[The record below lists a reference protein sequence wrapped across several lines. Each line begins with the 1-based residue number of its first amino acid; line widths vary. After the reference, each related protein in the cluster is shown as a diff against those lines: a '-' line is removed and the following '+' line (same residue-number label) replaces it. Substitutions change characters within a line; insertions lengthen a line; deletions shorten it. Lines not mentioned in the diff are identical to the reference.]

1 MPKKKS
7 RTKQAPVEDDVP
19 DDLSTRS
26 RCSDD
31 SETDPGASTETDPEL
46 SSASTLSKLAAAVD
60 SLYEKRPDVRVS
72 ALQAL
77 IKTFRTNYIFLD
89 DSWNY
94 LDTFL
99 SGLEGVMKK
108 GKPQEQ
114 ALAAECL
121 AVSSVLSTPFDV
133 RSLVSRFQSL
143 LETKL
148 ADVSVTS
155 AFRGACANALAI
167 LVFFGN
173 FDDYSSIRSMMKTF
187 EGIFRG
193 SCLKGDGKAPTN
205 PPPVCTMH
213 CACIRA
219 WGLVYTALPSFDA
232 KTIGVDIMPCLL
244 SLLQTSSLE
253 VRIAAGDLIALVY
266 ERIRHEVDPDFRG
279 PHFSQLIQLLT
290 DLATDGT
297 KSKSKVDLKKQ
308 RQSFRDVLNF
318 LKASDMPFE
327 QSIQVGTE
335 RLELTSCSQNYHY
348 EVLCQLLAY
357 GLNTHLQQNEL
368 VRSVFDMGPP
378 VAKSAL
384 SNVEKSMNK
393 AARHYANQ
401 FAFKV
406 RTQYMLPSRDKRA
419 NVVDA
424 DVDM

>member
-1 MPKKKS
+1 M
-7 RTKQAPVEDDVP
+7 T
-19 DDLSTRS
+19 
-26 RCSDD
+26 D
-31 SETDPGASTETDPEL
+31 SEL
-46 SSASTLSKLAAAVD
+46 SSASVSSKLAIAVD
-60 SLYEKRPDVRVS
+60 ALCEKRPELRIS
-72 ALQAL
+72 ALEAL

-94 LDTFL
+94 YDTFL
-99 SGLEGVMKK
+99 SGLESILKK
-108 GKPQEQ
+108 GKQQEQ
-114 ALAAECL
+114 TLAAECL
-121 AVSSVLSTPFDV
+121 AISSALSTPFDV
-133 RSLVSRFQSL
+133 RSLVPRFQSL

-148 ADVSVTS
+148 ADVSIAST
-155 AFRGACANALAI
+155 FRGACANALSA

-173 FDDYSSIRSMMKTF
+173 FDDYSSIKSMMKVF

-219 WGLVYTALPSFDA
+219 WGLIYTIIPSFDA

-253 VRIAAGDLIALVY
+253 VRIAAGDLVALVY
-266 ERIRHEVDPDFRG
+266 ERIRQEVDPDYRG
-279 PHFSQLIQLLT
+279 PHFHQLVQLLT

-297 KSKSKVDLKKQ
+297 KAKSKVDLKKQ
-308 RQSFRDVLNF
+308 RQTFRDVLNF

-327 QSIQVGTE
+327 QNIQVGAE
-335 RLELTSCSQNYHY
+335 RLEITSCLQNYHY
-348 EVLCQLLAY
+348 QALCQLLAY
-357 GLNTHLQQNEL
+357 GLNSHLLQNEL

-378 VAKSAL
+378 VTKSTMSRA
-384 SNVEKSMNK
+384 EKTMNK

-419 NVVDA
+419 NVVETDI
-424 DVDM
+424 DM